1 MPARSWKNW
10 SLFIT
15 GILVLLLPYFGFP
28 QPIKNALLILF
39 GLLVTAVAASQ
50 LWPYHERRRH
60 PRPTRSDRT
69 SKSIHKERVA
79 EPLSTVMPSPEST
92 EQSDIPHDDKE

>member
-15 GILVLLLPYFGFP
+15 GILILLLPYFGFP

-39 GLLVTAVAASQ
+39 GLLVTGVAASQ
-50 LWPYHERRRH
+50 LWPYHERRRY
-60 PRPTRSDRT
+60 PRVPNLR
-69 SKSIHKERVA
+69 KSIHKERVT
-79 EPLSTVMPSPEST
+79 EPLSTVMPATESA
-92 EQSDIPHDDKE
+92 ELSDIPHDDTQ